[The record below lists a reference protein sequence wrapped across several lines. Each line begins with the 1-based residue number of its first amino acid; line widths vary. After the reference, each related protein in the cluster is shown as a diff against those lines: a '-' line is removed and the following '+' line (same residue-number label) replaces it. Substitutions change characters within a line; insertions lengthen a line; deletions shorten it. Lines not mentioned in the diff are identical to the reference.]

1 VIRWLAGEVYGNPR
15 AHSDF
20 VALRCGR
27 LVCPSLICMIDDT
40 RSFGR
45 SLAALPLYLIA
56 AVSAVIVIA
65 VGLVFLVAATLV
77 LAVASLFR
85 PDLRRVIVGLWRA
98 GRAARAYRRWQRGP
112 TVEGVDIDPVDR
124 G

>member
-1 VIRWLAGEVYGNPR
+1 
-15 AHSDF
+15 
-20 VALRCGR
+20 
-27 LVCPSLICMIDDT
+27 MIDDT

-45 SLAALPLYLIA
+45 SLAALPLFLVA
-56 AVSAVIVIA
+56 AVATLVVVI
-65 VGLVFLVAATLV
+65 VGLVFLLAATLV

-112 TVEGVDIDPVDR
+112 TVKVVDVDPVDR
-124 G
+124 S

>member
-1 VIRWLAGEVYGNPR
+1 
-15 AHSDF
+15 
-20 VALRCGR
+20 
-27 LVCPSLICMIDDT
+27 MIEDA

-45 SLAALPLYLIA
+45 SLAALPLFLIA
-56 AVSAVIVIA
+56 AVGALLVVA

-85 PDLRRVIVGLWRA
+85 PDLRRVILGLWRA
-98 GRAARAYRRWQRGP
+98 ARAARAYRRWQRGP
-112 TVEGVDIDPVDR
+112 TVKVVDIDPVDR

>member
-1 VIRWLAGEVYGNPR
+1 
-15 AHSDF
+15 
-20 VALRCGR
+20 
-27 LVCPSLICMIDDT
+27 MIEDA

-45 SLAALPLYLIA
+45 SLAALPLFLVA
-56 AVSAVIVIA
+56 AAMALVVVA

-98 GRAARAYRRWQRGP
+98 ARAARAYRRWQRGP
-112 TVEGVDIDPVDR
+112 TVKVVDIDPVDR

>member
-1 VIRWLAGEVYGNPR
+1 ML
-15 AHSDF
+15 
-20 VALRCGR
+20 
-27 LVCPSLICMIDDT
+27 DDT

-45 SLAALPLYLIA
+45 SLAALPLYLVA
-56 AVSAVIVIA
+56 AGATLVVVV
-65 VGLVFLVAATLV
+65 VGLVFLLAATLV

-112 TVEGVDIDPVDR
+112 TVEVVDIDPVDR
-124 G
+124 S

>member
-1 VIRWLAGEVYGNPR
+1 MVEDA
-15 AHSDF
+15 
-20 VALRCGR
+20 
-27 LVCPSLICMIDDT
+27 

-45 SLAALPLYLIA
+45 SVAALPLILIA
-56 AVSAVIVIA
+56 AVGALVVVA
-65 VGLVFLVAATLV
+65 VGLVVLVAATLV

-98 GRAARAYRRWQRGP
+98 GRAARAYRRWRRGP
-112 TVEGVDIDPVDR
+112 TVEVVDIDPVER